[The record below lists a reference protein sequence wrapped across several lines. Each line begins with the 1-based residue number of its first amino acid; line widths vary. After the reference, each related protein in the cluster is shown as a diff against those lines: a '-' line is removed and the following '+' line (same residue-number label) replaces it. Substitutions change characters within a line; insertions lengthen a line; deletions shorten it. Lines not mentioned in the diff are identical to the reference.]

1 MARCGKQHLTRMA
14 GLVLCCLTPAMVSA
28 AEQTREAGLVLVR
41 DGAPATS
48 IVVAEEATRAARFA
62 AAELQYH
69 VELIT
74 GAKLPILPK
83 PRDHVEDLS
92 GKGHD
97 GSIFGLGKGVVHEQ
111 DGEFGTALRFDA
123 AEGQNWV
130 ANNSKL
136 DLPLSFTVVVWLNP
150 EHKTDDANG
159 ILHAPS
165 YVLRMS
171 LNKDNNKPYLRLKR
185 TDGTYES
192 YRLTRQVVPEN
203 KWTCLAFSYDGEAD
217 ILRGYRDGK
226 MVMEHADIGG
236 IRREDWG
243 GRLLVGNGLNTGGT
257 FRGLLGEVRVYDR
270 VAPDHCGPVQPGNG
284 PIIQWK
290 FGLADPTRV
299 DGPRVLVGESEAT
312 RKLGL
317 RNEDF
322 GHQEYLIRFL
332 PNALVLMGKDKEDRG
347 AMSYANPGTFPG
359 KWDDQASCY
368 AVYDFLE
375 RYCDVRWYLPT
386 ELGMARPHKATLA
399 VRGTDIRRAPVM
411 KYRELHRVH
420 DMPADL
426 TDESGPRLDGREG
439 LLFAHRLRL
448 TGVQEYAS
456 NHAFYGYY
464 RRFLKDHPEWFA
476 KGYDADLPE
485 DRSFATTKR
494 GGYDHN
500 GYPMKYYPNM
510 CYTDEGFVRQVIA
523 SARHFF
529 DTGQTLGGELARGDY
544 FTLGPMDSTGKD
556 KFCRCPECQA
566 LLHEEPPCNKWRE
579 QYFFFDDLASD
590 YIFNF
595 VNKVA
600 RGVRETHPDKYV
612 TMFAYHQTYYP
623 PTREPLEPNIA
634 ITFCMHAQL
643 RPVPA
648 MDRAITELLDKWE
661 EQSPNQPKYLW
672 LYFHRPG
679 RVNPFFPGFMAHHMV
694 KQMQEY
700 HRRGFRGIFAE
711 PAYVP
716 IEEKGHAGR
725 VPNANLL
732 ELYVAY
738 KLADDPTLDGDTL
751 IDEFFTRFYGA
762 AAKPMQTLYEAIERV
777 YCDPGNYTF
786 DANYFGYQ
794 TKEIAWTRL
803 GTEERLAEFAP
814 LMAQAKDAAVTE
826 TEKKRVAL
834 FEKSIWQRMKAGRA
848 EYLAATSRKEGLA
861 KAHPLQSCRAVRIP
875 DKAAGGDLAKVDW
888 STADALTHW
897 RSLTAGEDTDRKLE
911 ARLLHDGTYLYV
923 QLQETMTADAPASA
937 EEGEWWQLCFSRA
950 RSAPYRD
957 MWINGKAKHVDLT
970 IGGTSREWDSGA
982 VALSDVKANPS
993 RWQMRIALPLAKLL
1007 PGGLAPGDKVCMNIV
1022 RIPAD
1027 KSGQVA
1033 WNPTFTNGGYEP
1045 SRFGS
1050 LELAR

>member
-1 MARCGKQHLTRMA
+1 MVSFRRRHVTLVV
-14 GLVLCCLTPAMVSA
+14 GLFFCCLLPAVGLA
-28 AEQTREAGLVLVR
+28 ADRSGAAGLVLVR
-41 DGAPATS
+41 DRAPAAS
-48 IVVAEEATRAARFA
+48 IVIAEEANRAARFA
-62 AAELQYH
+62 ATELQYH

-83 PRDHVEDLS
+83 ARNHVEDLS
-92 GKGHD
+92 GKGNS
-97 GSIFGLGKGVVHEQ
+97 GLIFGLGKGVAREE
-111 DGEFGTALRFDA
+111 DGEFGTVLSFNA

-130 ANNSKL
+130 ANGRKL
-136 DLPLSFTVVVWLNP
+136 DLPVSFTVVLWLKP
-150 EHKTDDANG
+150 EHKADGPNG

-165 YVLRMS
+165 YLLRMS
-171 LNKDNNKPYLRLKR
+171 LNKDNNKAYVRLKL
-185 TDGTYES
+185 TDGTYQS
-192 YRLTRQVVPEN
+192 YRLTREAVPED

-217 ILRGYRDGK
+217 VLKGYRDGK
-226 MVMEHADIGG
+226 MVMEHAKIGG
-236 IRREDWG
+236 IRREDWQ
-243 GRLLVGNGLNTGGT
+243 GRLLVGNGLNIGGT
-257 FRGLLGEVRVYDR
+257 FKGLLGEVRVYDR
-270 VAPDHCGPVQPGNG
+270 VAPDHCESAQAENGPVV
-284 PIIQWK
+284 QWT
-290 FGLADPTRV
+290 FGLTEPSRADGARI
-299 DGPRVLVGESEAT
+299 LVGESEAT

-322 GHQEYLIRFL
+322 AHQEYLIRFL
-332 PNALVLMGKDKEDRG
+332 PDALVLMGRDKADRG
-347 AMSYANPGTFPG
+347 AMSYAAPGTFPG
-359 KWDDQASCY
+359 KFDDQASCY

-386 ELGMARPHKATLA
+386 ELGMACPRTATLA
-399 VRGTDIRRAPVM
+399 VKGADVRRAPAM
-411 KYRELHRVH
+411 KYRELHRVQ

-448 TGVQEYAS
+448 TGVQQYAC

-476 KGYDADLPE
+476 KGYDEDVPE
-485 DRSFATTKR
+485 DPSFATTKR

-510 CYTDEGFVRQVIA
+510 CFTDDGFVRQVTT

-529 DTGQTLGGELARGDY
+529 DTGRSLGGELARGDY

-556 KFCRCPECQA
+556 KFCRCPECQT
-566 LLHEEPPCNKWRE
+566 LLHEEPPCNAWRK

-600 RGVRETHPDKYV
+600 RGVGETHPGKYV

-623 PTREPLEPNIA
+623 PTHELLEPNIA

-648 MDRAITELLDKWE
+648 MDRAITELLDRWD

-732 ELYVAY
+732 EIYIAY
-738 KLADDPTLDGDTL
+738 KLADDPTLDGNKL
-751 IDEFFTRFYGA
+751 IDEFFTHFYGA

-777 YCDPGNYTF
+777 YCDPANYTF
-786 DANYFGYQ
+786 SNTYFGYQ
-794 TKEIAWTRL
+794 SKEIAWNRL
-803 GTEERLAEFAP
+803 GTEERMAEFAP
-814 LMAQAKDAAVTE
+814 LMARARNAAVTG

-834 FEKSIWQRMKAGRA
+834 FETSIWKRMKAGRA
-848 EYLAATSRKEGLA
+848 EYLASASRKEDLA
-861 KAHPLQSCRAVRIP
+861 KAHPLQSYRAVRIV
-875 DKAAGGDLAKVDW
+875 DNNSGGDLANVDW
-888 STADALTHW
+888 SKADVLTHW
-897 RSLTAGEDTDRKLE
+897 YSLTAGEGIDRKLE
-911 ARLLHDGTYLYV
+911 ARLLHDGAYLYV
-923 QLQETMTADAPASA
+923 QMQETMTSDAPAYGRA
-937 EEGEWWQLCFSRA
+937 EEWWQLCFGRSRGT
-950 RSAPYRD
+950 PYRD

-970 IGGTSREWDSGA
+970 IGGKSREWDSGA
-982 VALSDVKANPS
+982 AVVSKPVAPNC
-993 RWQMRIALPLAKLL
+993 WQVQVALPLAKLL
-1007 PGGLAPGDKVCMNIV
+1007 PGTLSPGDTLCMNII

-1027 KSGQVA
+1027 KSAKAA
-1033 WNPTFTNGGYEP
+1033 WNATFTNDGYEP
-1045 SRFGS
+1045 SRFGD
-1050 LELAR
+1050 LELAP